1 MELEE
6 GWRSSYAASRLCPG
20 VTGIYTRVNTHGT
33 ICPQKGLSPYMLILK
48 GKLLNLPHVLE
59 KYKKKHCFFPKNC
72 CWELRKATWPYFIS
86 DLEALVTQKL

>member
-1 MELEE
+1 
-6 GWRSSYAASRLCPG
+6 
-20 VTGIYTRVNTHGT
+20 
-33 ICPQKGLSPYMLILK
+33 MLILK

-72 CWELRKATWPYFIS
+72 CWQLRKATWPYFVS